1 MSGELYA
8 MEIAKKEALQERVR
22 ELEATVEQYKNT
34 VRYMDDLL
42 ENVTHQR
49 DKWIGAATM
58 RQTQIVKLEERLDKA
73 MQALRLQ
80 SLRLKEC
87 GL

>member
-22 ELEATVEQYKNT
+22 ELEAAVENYKNT
-34 VRYMDDLL
+34 VRDMDDML
-42 ENVTHQR
+42 EKVTHQR

-58 RQTQIVKLEERLDKA
+58 RQIQIVKLEERLDEA
-73 MQALRLQ
+73 MQALL
-80 SLRLKEC
+80 LKEC